1 MRCDALF
8 CGVCG
13 CVHAV
18 SSGLL
23 VATALMG
30 LSFAIERMGL
40 RYAPALFLV
49 GLRFTM
55 AGALFAWF
63 TRKHRALANGSDRR
77 CVLTMAPQGRG
88 HHGDDLRE
96 LKDHPRGRVGDPDLC
111 PPLFVV
117 VGGPV
122 ALRYCVFRYS
132 RAPAQARGG
141 VTSHVQ

>member
-1 MRCDALF
+1 
-8 CGVCG
+8 
-13 CVHAV
+13 
-18 SSGLL
+18 
-23 VATALMG
+23 MG
-30 LSFAIERMGL
+30 LSFAIGRMGL